1 MKIKRKYFRTDL
13 IDNYLLDNNLTKKQ
27 FCEKCKISYA
37 TLHKMYN
44 QDASVSII
52 SSFKVLRVMRI
63 ECYKLWV

>member
-27 FCEKCKISYA
+27 FCEKCKISYQ
-37 TLHKMYN
+37 TLQKIYN
-44 QDASVSII
+44 QDASVSLI
-52 SSFKVLRVMRI
+52 SSLKVSNAMKI